1 MALDINSAFGQLQSI
16 GVYDFLL
23 PFLLVFTVIFAILEK
38 TRLMGTDQN
47 QKPKTNINTI
57 LALIIGLIVVVQTSI
72 VQIINNYLSKMALFI
87 VIILIFLLV
96 LGIFGANVEGGITGG
111 VAGFFVLVVA
121 ILAVVWALSPELGFS
136 DIFNRYLPSDSDRGL
151 ILFIVIFIVVVWLV
165 TRQPGEHQQENVWT
179 RIGNEVFNRGGR
191 GR

>member
-1 MALDINSAFGQLQSI
+1 MALDINSVFGQLQSI

-23 PFLLVFTVIFAILEK
+23 PFLLVFTIIFAILEK

-57 LALIIGLIVVVQTSI
+57 LALIIGLIVVVQTP
-72 VQIINNYLSKMALFI
+72 IIQVMNNYLSKMALFI

-111 VAGFFVLVVA
+111 VTGFFVLVVA
-121 ILAVVWALSPELGFS
+121 ILAVLWALSPELGFN
-136 DIFNRYLPSDSDRGL
+136 DIFNRYLPRDSDRGL
-151 ILFIVIFIVVVWLV
+151 MLFIVIFIVVVWLV
-165 TRQPGEHQQENVWT
+165 TRQPGEAKDESIWA
-179 RIGNEVFNRGGR
+179 RMGNEVFNRGRKGH
-191 GR
+191 

>member
-1 MALDINSAFGQLQSI
+1 MALDINSVFGQLQSI

-23 PFLLVFTVIFAILEK
+23 PFLLVFTIIFAVLEK
-38 TRLMGTDQN
+38 TKLMGTDQN

-57 LALIIGLIVVVQTSI
+57 LALIIGLIVVVQTPI
-72 VQIINNYLSKMALFI
+72 VQLINNYLSKMALFI

-121 ILAVVWALSPELGFS
+121 ILAVAWALSPELGFS
-136 DIFNRYLPSDSDRGL
+136 DVFNRYLPSDSDRGL

-165 TRQPGEHQQENVWT
+165 TRQPGEARDENIWS
-179 RIGNEVFNRGGR
+179 RIGNEVFNRGRR
-191 GR
+191 GH